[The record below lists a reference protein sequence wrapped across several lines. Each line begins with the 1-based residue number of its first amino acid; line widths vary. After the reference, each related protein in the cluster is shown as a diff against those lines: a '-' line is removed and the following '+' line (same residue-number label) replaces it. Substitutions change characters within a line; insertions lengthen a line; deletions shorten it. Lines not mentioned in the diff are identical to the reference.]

1 MDRTDKVTNSR
12 SPATTAELEGLES
25 PTDIN
30 AASSKGEMFKLS
42 QSRTT
47 YLPQY
52 RGNSPLTVPKPSG
65 IGLHLNSIVSAVPLG
80 HGAIADLKP
89 AEGHMSSAV
98 ISCHSLESATTCPIS
113 FIAEDGKD
121 KSKSSVAASSAPSE
135 SPNSKEPL
143 NLLKPV
149 EHHATPHDKRKFYS
163 EHDESYE
170 YCQLSPKKK
179 R

>member
-1 MDRTDKVTNSR
+1 MDITDKVTNSR
-12 SPATTAELEGLES
+12 PPATAAELEGLES
-25 PTDIN
+25 PIDIN
-30 AASSKGEMFKLS
+30 AASSRGEIFKLS
-42 QSRTT
+42 QSRTML
-47 YLPQY
+47 LPQY

-89 AEGHMSSAV
+89 AEGYMPSAV
-98 ISCHSLESATTCPIS
+98 IGCHSLENTRSFPIS
-113 FIAEDGKD
+113 YIAEDGKD
-121 KSKSSVAASSAPSE
+121 NSMSSVAASSAPSE

-143 NLLKPV
+143 NVLPV
-149 EHHATPHDKRKFYS
+149 KHHATPHDKRKFYS